1 LHPILFDRGTLNQ
14 PHELFERHTLQLL
27 VREHGA
33 SVEIQLPRGL
43 AIGCVKFGTQMNP
56 TPRCGEVVADPPL
69 DHEELS
75 CLFIIY
81 EEAATLDQM
90 KLFNTGGLRDG
101 FF

>member
-1 LHPILFDRGTLNQ
+1 
-14 PHELFERHTLQLL
+14 
-27 VREHGA
+27 
-33 SVEIQLPRGL
+33 
-43 AIGCVKFGTQMNP
+43 MNP